1 MYDDQAEKQFIFIGN
16 HPCLDFINTLIA
28 QNGKQIDLLESFS
41 DLIMW
46 LEQMHLL
53 DKEEA
58 KKAERHWGNKPEGV
72 RILSEA
78 RKFRA
83 SLREMVERIAA
94 GKSVPPA
101 AIETINKMLRYRVG
115 YRQVTGRAGTFEQQF
130 QADSQEADLLLGLL
144 AESASDLL
152 CTGDLSLIKQCQN
165 PACILFF
172 YDTTKNHGRHWCS
185 MSACGNRLKVAA
197 HYRRHRPADK
207 RHR

>member
-1 MYDDQAEKQFIFIGN
+1 MYDDQTEKQFILIGN
-16 HPCLDFINTLIA
+16 HPCLDFINTLIV
-28 QNGKQIDLLESFS
+28 QNGERVDLLESFS

-46 LEQMHLL
+46 LEQMHVL

-78 RKFRA
+78 REFRA
-83 SLREMVERIAA
+83 SLREMVERIAT

-101 AIETINKMLRYRVG
+101 AIETINKMLRYRVV
-115 YRQVTGRAGTFEQQF
+115 YRQVTRRAGTFEQQF
-130 QADSQEADLLLGLL
+130 QADSQEAELLLGLL

-152 CTGDLSLIKQCQN
+152 CTCDLSLIKQCQN